1 MMLELNYTDIAPEI
15 RGANYFEASDV
26 HIGPR
31 YNFGYQLLYV
41 FKGNGEALIND
52 RREQIAPGFFTIYG
66 PGDRHEF
73 VNIRQ
78 QPMALGTIN
87 FSWRKESAARLA
99 MGNSTVTEL
108 SPEYRGLSDP
118 ACHIAGLPPFLLI
131 MSIPLEER
139 PQLERWLR
147 ETGYN
152 YRNSSNQALV
162 LQYKAALLLIIDL
175 IIRLQRN
182 ADGKREHPVIEHFS
196 RFVKSHYSGDINRAA
211 AARNCGISPSHLTA
225 LLRSRLQTNFTGYL
239 NTVRMEAALELLQFS
254 RLSVKEIAERTG
266 FRNYSYFVA
275 HFRKT
280 HGFPPGVWR
289 NR

>member
-1 MMLELNYTDIAPEI
+1 MLELNYADIAPEI

-41 FKGNGEALIND
+41 FKGNGEAVIND

-73 VNIRQ
+73 VSIRQ

-87 FSWRKESAARLA
+87 FSWRKESPARLA
-99 MGNSTVTEL
+99 MGNSTVAEL
-108 SPEYRGLSDP
+108 SPEYQGLSDP
-118 ACHIAGLPPFLLI
+118 ACRIAGLPPFPLV
-131 MSIPLEER
+131 MSIPFEER
-139 PQLERWLR
+139 PKLERWLR
-147 ETGYN
+147 ETGYS
-152 YRNSSNQALV
+152 YRNSSNPALI

-182 ADGKREHPVIEHFS
+182 DEDGKREHPAIELFS
-196 RFVKSHYSGDINRAA
+196 SFVKSHYTEDLNRAA
-211 AARNCGISPSHLTA
+211 AARKCGISPSHLTA

-239 NTVRMEAALELLQFS
+239 NTVRMEAVQELLQFS

-275 HFRKT
+275 HFRKIY
-280 HGFPPGVWR
+280 GCPPGVWR

>member
-1 MMLELNYTDIAPEI
+1 MLKLNYADIAPEI

-26 HIGPR
+26 HLGPR
-31 YNFGYQLLYV
+31 YNFAYQLLYV
-41 FKGNGEALIND
+41 FKGNGEAVIND

-73 VNIRQ
+73 VNIRH

-87 FSWRKESAARLA
+87 FSWRKESPARLS
-99 MGNSTVTEL
+99 MGNSTVSTLTPEYHLLADPVYRVAGL
-108 SPEYRGLSDP
+108 SPFP
-118 ACHIAGLPPFLLI
+118 LI
-131 MSIPLEER
+131 MSIPFEARQL
-139 PQLERWLR
+139 LERWLR

-152 YRNSSNQALV
+152 YRNSSNQVLV

-182 ADGKREHPVIEHFS
+182 EDGEREHPAIEHFS
-196 RFVKSHYSGDINRAA
+196 RFVKSHYTGDINRAT
-211 AARNCGISPSHLTA
+211 AARKCGISPSHLTA
-225 LLRSRLQTNFTGYL
+225 LLRCRLQTNFTGYL
-239 NTVRMEAALELLQFS
+239 NTARMEAALELLQFS

-275 HFRKT
+275 NFRKT
-280 HGFPPGVWR
+280 HGCPPGVWR

>member
-1 MMLELNYTDIAPEI
+1 MLKLNYADIAPEI

-26 HIGPR
+26 HLGPR
-31 YNFGYQLLYV
+31 YNFAYQLLYV
-41 FKGNGEALIND
+41 FKGNGEAVIND

-87 FSWRKESAARLA
+87 FSWRKESPARLA
-99 MGNSTVTEL
+99 MGNSTVTEI
-108 SPEYRGLSDP
+108 SPEYRDLSD
-118 ACHIAGLPPFLLI
+118 AVCNIAGLPPFPLI
-131 MSIPLEER
+131 MSIPFEER

-152 YRNSSNQALV
+152 YRNLSSPALI
-162 LQYKAALLLIIDL
+162 LQYKSALLLIIDL

-182 ADGKREHPVIEHFS
+182 AGEDREHPALGRFHRFIKS
-196 RFVKSHYSGDINRAA
+196 RYAGEIARVD
-211 AARNCGISPSHLTA
+211 AARACGLSPSHLTA
-225 LLRSRLQTNFTGYL
+225 LLRNRLQTNFTDYL
-239 NTVRMEAALELLQFS
+239 NRVRMEAALELLQFS
-254 RLSVKEIAERTG
+254 RLSVKEIAERAG

-275 HFRKT
+275 SFRKI
-280 HGFPPGVWR
+280 HGHPPGAWR
-289 NR
+289 TR